1 MCAVLDGD
9 CTHDS
14 TSIGMDMVEG
24 KAIDSAFNSLSSFFN
39 IHPIEST
46 QVLGVKTQFVHN
58 VLALFLKTDF

>member
-1 MCAVLDGD
+1 
-9 CTHDS
+9 
-14 TSIGMDMVEG
+14 MDLVEG
-24 KAIDSAFNSLSSFFN
+24 KAVDSAFNSLSSFFN